1 MKSKLKTLLLV
12 PALLMMGYTQAQD
25 KKVLTLDEA
34 IDLSLKNSHQL
45 KGDKAKIDEAT
56 AALKEATEKRLPSA
70 TVSGS
75 YVRLNTANIVMN
87 TKDNSGSGSGSGES
101 PKINQAAYGLVNISL
116 PIYQG
121 GRIKYGIESSRY
133 LAEAMRLDAEDDKDE
148 VIQNAIEAYANL
160 FKAKSAVR
168 LVKENLAQSQQ
179 RVKDFTNLEKN
190 GILARNDLLKAQ
202 LQSSNLELS
211 LLDAENNA
219 QYANLNM
226 DLMLGIPETTELVM
240 DTSGID
246 KKNDNRTLEEF
257 ILAARNGRKDMEAL
271 MLRKKSAETTVKS
284 TKAEMLPS
292 LNLTGGYIAAD
303 IPHFFTVT
311 NALNV
316 GVGVSYNIASLWK
329 TKSKVQQADARV
341 KQMDATEAILDDNIK
356 REVNR
361 NYLNLLSNRKKIEVY
376 VTAVAQA
383 EENYRIVKNKFD
395 NSLATTTDLL
405 EADVAQLQARLNYTL
420 ARADAFVTYHKLLQS
435 TGTLS
440 VDLKK

>member
-1 MKSKLKTLLLV
+1 MKSKLKTLLV
-12 PALLMMGYTQAQD
+12 APALLLIGFVHAQD
-25 KKVLTLDEA
+25 KKILTLDEA

-45 KGDKAKIDEAT
+45 KSDKAKIDEA
-56 AALKEATEKRLPSA
+56 AGALKEAAEKRLPNA

-75 YVRLNTANIVMN
+75 YIRLNTANIDLK
-87 TKDNSGSGSGSGES
+87 TKSNSGSGTNES
-101 PKINQAAYGLVNISL
+101 PKINQAAYGLLNISL

-133 LAEAMRLDAEDDKDE
+133 LSEATRLDAEDDKDE

-168 LVKENLAQSQQ
+168 LVQENLAQSQQ
-179 RVKDFTNLEKN
+179 RVKDFANLEKN
-190 GILARNDLLKAQ
+190 GLLARNDLLKAQ

-226 DLMLGIPETTELVM
+226 DLMLGLPESTELVM
-240 DTSGID
+240 DTSGIE
-246 KKNDNRTLEEF
+246 KKNDNRTLDEF
-257 ILAARNGRKDMEAL
+257 VQAAKNSRKDMEAL
-271 MLRKKSAETTVKS
+271 MLRKKSAEVNIKS
-284 TKAEMLPS
+284 TKADLLPS
-292 LNLTGGYIAAD
+292 LQLTGGYIAAD

-316 GVGVSYNIASLWK
+316 GVGVSYNVASLWK
-329 TKSKVQQADARV
+329 TKAKIQQADARV
-341 KQMDATEAILDDNIK
+341 KQMEASEATLDDNIN
-356 REVNR
+356 REVNKS
-361 NYLNLLSNRKKIEVY
+361 YLNLLSNRKKIEVY
-376 VTAVAQA
+376 ATAVTQA

-395 NSLATTTDLL
+395 NNLATTTDLL

-420 ARADAFVTYHKLLQS
+420 ARADAFVSYHKLLQT

-440 VDLKK
+440 ADLKK